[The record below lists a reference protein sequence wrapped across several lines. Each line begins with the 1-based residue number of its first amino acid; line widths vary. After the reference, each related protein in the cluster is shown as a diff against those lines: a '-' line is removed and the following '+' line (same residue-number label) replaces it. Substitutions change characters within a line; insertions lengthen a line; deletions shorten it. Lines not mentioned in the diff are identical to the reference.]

1 MRQQQMALP
10 GKGPLATVQPFPAS
24 EERTTG
30 CSDAYRGKGGV
41 SNDFLREAIQR
52 LEEKFPL

>member
-1 MRQQQMALP
+1 MALP